1 MVGYK
6 WATSVG
12 RYWGAA
18 ADHLIITTAQ
28 MWPGGSLPHLPA
40 TRQCSNPPEAAW
52 ATDRKWAGGGGS
64 VAQWMVPYGGA
75 GLDTAA
81 TVYLLIYRDNSG
93 GTSLHHHQPPYHH
106 CQHTLIIITHNITI
120 MGRFGKQFHIQT
132 LNNNWNEHYVST
144 YNLYECLNAFLH
156 VCHEPSLLIYRRELG
171 LISRKYYRLWQ
182 HPVFSVVVV
191 GCECGVPITKR
202 SYSFYKQS
210 LYDGDQFVIMAVIT
224 KNNAAN
230 TRIHLY
236 RQPATE
242 TWHWITAQSG
252 TGKPQLICVSM

>member
-28 MWPGGSLPHLPA
+28 MWPGGRLPHLPA

-75 GLDTAA
+75 GLDTA
-81 TVYLLIYRDNSG
+81 VYLLIYRDNSG

-132 LNNNWNEHYVST
+132 LNNNWNGHYVST
-144 YNLYECLNAFLH
+144 YNIYWGPHCISPCVPWAFIADISERAWAHIQKILSTDYILYLAWWWWVVSA
-156 VCHEPSLLIYRRELG
+156 VCP
-171 LISRKYYRLWQ
+171 
-182 HPVFSVVVV
+182 
-191 GCECGVPITKR
+191 
-202 SYSFYKQS
+202 
-210 LYDGDQFVIMAVIT
+210 
-224 KNNAAN
+224 
-230 TRIHLY
+230 
-236 RQPATE
+236 
-242 TWHWITAQSG
+242 
-252 TGKPQLICVSM
+252 

>member
-28 MWPGGSLPHLPA
+28 MWPGGRLPHLPA

-75 GLDTAA
+75 GLDTA
-81 TVYLLIYRDNSG
+81 VYLLIYRDNSG

-132 LNNNWNEHYVST
+132 LNNNWNGHYVST
-144 YNLYECLNAFLH
+144 YDILRASMHFSMCAMSLHCWYIGESLGSYPENIIDCDYILYLAWWWWVVSA
-156 VCHEPSLLIYRRELG
+156 VCP
-171 LISRKYYRLWQ
+171 
-182 HPVFSVVVV
+182 
-191 GCECGVPITKR
+191 
-202 SYSFYKQS
+202 
-210 LYDGDQFVIMAVIT
+210 
-224 KNNAAN
+224 
-230 TRIHLY
+230 
-236 RQPATE
+236 
-242 TWHWITAQSG
+242 
-252 TGKPQLICVSM
+252 